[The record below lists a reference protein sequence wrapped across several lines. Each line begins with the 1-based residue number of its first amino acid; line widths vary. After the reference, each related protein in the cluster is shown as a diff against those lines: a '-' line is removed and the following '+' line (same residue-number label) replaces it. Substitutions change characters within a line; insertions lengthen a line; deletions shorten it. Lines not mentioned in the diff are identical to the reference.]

1 MAEQRSSSF
10 PPFRP
15 SEEARRPV
23 KVFFTLHASSP
34 PACLASHHDAALRS
48 WSAWLLSKRARRDA
62 LAEIE
67 HDLLVLDLMLPL
79 PAAETEQLER
89 ELQARLRLTPYFTIF
104 SVVRADEAWTAPPL
118 PLVLLHGLV
127 DPDESRCSMSLLVR
141 PIMQARVGFTMPSSE
156 PIPLDALLAR
166 DVSAGRALLARLR
179 RDSVVRLAVGGDLA
193 RSIAECIAHMPSF
206 FAQPPEAKARMHCK
220 LRPANPSCH
229 QYAGVGSDAGREW
242 IQLRRRTHG
251 LASGVAPTDAPPAF
265 AAAFDGLRQAAA
277 ACVRALA
284 ESLSVSPA
292 TWLNLTDLEDEIEG
306 EIEGEVVGAGLST
319 ADGRTCGPS
328 VLRLYQYRSAE
339 RRGVGC
345 HAHADLGM
353 LTIAPAARFC
363 LLAGK
368 IAGAGEG
375 ERKGQGGSGAVKG
388 GAVEDDQGGLG
399 LGGGLHVFD
408 PESLSWRDVELGLGM
423 NELTLFCGEQLAFLS
438 GGALPAPIHRVP
450 PPPEAHGTRYS
461 MPFFARAHP
470 AATLTPSKPDAP
482 HSKPDAPEG
491 RPPGMEGRRSGGHA
505 KQVCELDGALGPLGL
520 APKVCEEFVLHT
532 LFRRRPWRPSVP
544 FDYSSTPDY

>member
-34 PACLASHHDAALRS
+34 PACLASHHDAALQS

-156 PIPLDALLAR
+156 PIPLDSLLAR

-368 IAGAGEG
+368 IIGAGEG